1 MADVKLDYSAEEIN
15 NLLAKMNSIE
25 YGSFNITVASG
36 NTASIVSKTR
46 TYQKTHTNPKIF
58 LQVQTKTTTS
68 SIDSFSVIAIPFSV
82 NSSSYNVVIFVPVA
96 NAPDVVPVPSG
107 TFTINYLIVG

>member
-25 YGSFNITVASG
+25 YGSFDITVASG

-58 LQVQTKTTTS
+58 LQVQTKTTASTTNS
-68 SIDSFSVIAIPFSV
+68 YSIIAIPFAV
-82 NSSSYNVVIFVPVA
+82 DSSLYNVAIFVPVA
-96 NAPDVVPVPSG
+96 NAPDAVPVPNG